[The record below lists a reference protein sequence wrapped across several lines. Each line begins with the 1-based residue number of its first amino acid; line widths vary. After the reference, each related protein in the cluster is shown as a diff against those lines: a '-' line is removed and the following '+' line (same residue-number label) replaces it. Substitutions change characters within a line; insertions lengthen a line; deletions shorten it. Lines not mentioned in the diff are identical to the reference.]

1 VDRVFLDANILF
13 SAAYRPDAGLR
24 RLWELSGVAL
34 VTSAYAVEEAR
45 RNLDTPKQLADLEQ
59 LLRAVRVTDTAPR
72 DRSLSPMMQLPD
84 ADRPILLAAIEV
96 RATHLLTGDVRHF
109 GRYYGRVVEGVR
121 ILPPGV
127 YLRTRR
133 GGRKRGRGEA

>member
-1 VDRVFLDANILF
+1 MDRVFLDANILF
-13 SAAYRPDAGLR
+13 SAAYLPDAGLR
-24 RLWELSGVAL
+24 RLWELPGVEL

-45 RNLDTPKQLADLEQ
+45 RNLDHPKQLADLER
-59 LLRAVRVTDTAPR
+59 LLRVARVMDTAPR
-72 DRSLSPMMQLPD
+72 DRPLHPAAQLPD
-84 ADRPILLAAIEV
+84 ADRPILLAAIDAQ
-96 RATHLLTGDVRHF
+96 ATHLLTGDVRHF

-133 GGRKRGRGEA
+133 KRGRAR